1 MNMDN
6 EEFKAWLND
15 FSAVRLPLWNEFPD
29 FELYMDQLVNLGN
42 RYLEKLLE
50 SEITPS
56 MINSYVKKGLMQRPA
71 KKKYA
76 PPANVAEL
84 VVISLLKSIY
94 PLETIKSGLQQALKT
109 DSVAESYNYFAELF
123 NHTISLVDED
133 KAMLNFSYE
142 DNLMKLTE
150 QFAIHSL
157 IYKLIGQKLVEI
169 QLTSKNK
176 LKLAPPICVLIAFLV
191 FYNWCIKC
199 R

>member
-76 PPANVAEL
+76 PANVAEL

-169 QLTSKNK
+169 QLTSKK
-176 LKLAPPICVLIAFLV
+176 
-191 FYNWCIKC
+191 
-199 R
+199 